1 MKFYKKKKMFLAKK
15 IKNKLLPKNK
25 FVANKTSIVAIK
37 ATYSHKKYV
46 CSQKNINFSQKNN
59 S

>member
-1 MKFYKKKKMFLAKK
+1 MFLAKK

-37 ATYSHKKYV
+37 ATYS
-46 CSQKNINFSQKNN
+46 QKNMFVAEKTSILAKKTTHS
-59 S
+59 